1 MMKVGERLKRKG
13 IRMNLKD
20 QSVFSG
26 KTLDYF
32 IQLTET
38 MNYTYAAQKLGIS
51 QPALTQR
58 IKKFEK
64 ALGAPLF
71 YFKGREMRL
80 TDAGRV
86 MVRATQ
92 SVQTTFK
99 NAIEDIEYLENE
111 KNGHLKIGLLSSI
124 EDGVFMDFIASY
136 YRTFPTCK
144 VSLYL
149 LSREEIWHQLE
160 KNQIDFA
167 ILYLPED
174 TIKNWTHYSSKIIA
188 AEELFLLHQSAE
200 LKERVSVRLNE
211 TTNHK
216 WVFYPRNFY
225 VNDILR
231 FKFVQHNLDLPLVS
245 GYFSTPRQLQLFS
258 QKTNSLS
265 ALPKSYIDA
274 HPLEND
280 QQMLPFDPPITYT
293 LAFVYQKEK
302 RTLDRVDQFFTYF
315 DKFLEE
321 KDYASRLKS

>member
-1 MMKVGERLKRKG
+1 
-13 IRMNLKD
+13 MNLKD

-64 ALGAPLF
+64 ALGSPLF
-71 YFKGREMRL
+71 YFKGRDMQL

-86 MVRATQ
+86 MVRATH
-92 SVQTTFK
+92 SVQTTFR
-99 NAIEDIEYLENE
+99 NAIEDIEYIENE
-111 KNGHLKIGLLSSI
+111 KNGHLKIGLLSSV
-124 EDGVFMDFIASY
+124 EDGVFIDFIAEY
-136 YRTFPTCK
+136 YEKFPDCK
-144 VSLYL
+144 ISLYM
-149 LSREEIWHQLE
+149 LSREEIWQQLE
-160 KNQIDFA
+160 KQQIDFA
-167 ILYLPED
+167 ILYLPDD
-174 TIKNWTHYSSKIIA
+174 TIKNWTHYTSKTIA
-188 AEELFLLHQSAE
+188 TEELFLLHQSE
-200 LKERVSVRLNE
+200 DLKNHDSIHLSE
-211 TTNHK
+211 TTHDR

-225 VNDILR
+225 INDILR
-231 FKFVQHNLDLPLVS
+231 FKFVQQNLDFPIIS
-245 GYFSTPRQLQLFS
+245 GYFSTPKQLQLFS

-274 HPLEND
+274 HPLDKN
-280 QQMLPFDPPITYT
+280 QQMLPFNPPITYT
-293 LAFVYQKEK
+293 LDFVYQKEK
-302 RTLDRVDQFFTYF
+302 KMVARVNRFFRYF

>member
-1 MMKVGERLKRKG
+1 
-13 IRMNLKD
+13 MNLKD

-58 IKKFEK
+58 IKKFER
-64 ALGAPLF
+64 ALGVPLF

-136 YRTFPTCK
+136 YGTFPTCK

-167 ILYLPED
+167 ILCLPED
-174 TIKNWTHYSSKIIA
+174 TIKNWTHYSSKIIV

-200 LKERVSVRLNE
+200 LKDRVSVRLNE

-302 RTLDRVDQFFTYF
+302 RTLDRVNQFFTYF

>member
-1 MMKVGERLKRKG
+1 
-13 IRMNLKD
+13 MNLKD

-64 ALGAPLF
+64 ALGVSLF

-80 TDAGRV
+80 TEAGQI
-86 MVRATQ
+86 MVRATH

-99 NAIEDIEYLENE
+99 NAIEDIEYVQNE

-136 YRTFPTCK
+136 YEKFPTCK
-144 VSLYL
+144 VSLYM
-149 LSREEIWHQLE
+149 LSRKEIWRQLE
-160 KNQIDFA
+160 NNQIDFA

-188 AEELFLLHQSAE
+188 TEELFLLHQSAK
-200 LKERVSVRLNE
+200 LKDRDSVRLNE
-211 TTNHK
+211 TTNDK

-225 VNDILR
+225 INDILR
-231 FKFVQHNLDLPLVS
+231 SKFVQQNLELPIVS
-245 GYFSTPRQLQLFS
+245 GYFSTPRQLQLYS
-258 QKTNSLS
+258 QKNNSLS
-265 ALPKSYIDA
+265 ALPKSYIDG
-274 HPLEND
+274 HPLENN

-293 LAFVYQKEK
+293 LAFVYQTEK
-302 RTLDRVDQFFTYF
+302 KLIDRVNQFFAYF

>member
-1 MMKVGERLKRKG
+1 
-13 IRMNLKD
+13 MNLQN

-26 KTLDYF
+26 KTLSYF

-71 YFKGREMRL
+71 YFKGREMQL
-80 TDAGRV
+80 TDAGRI

-92 SVQTTFK
+92 SVQTTIT
-99 NAIEDIEYLENE
+99 NAIEDIEYAQIE

-124 EDGVFMDFIASY
+124 EDGVFMDFIAAY
-136 YRTFPTCK
+136 YEQFPNYK
-144 VSLYL
+144 VSLYM

-160 KNQIDFA
+160 NNQIDFA

-174 TIKNWTHYSSKIIA
+174 TIKNWAHYATKVIA
-188 AEELFLLHQSAE
+188 AEELFLLHQSDD
-200 LKERVSVRLNE
+200 LKGLDSVRLSE
-211 TTNHK
+211 TTNDK
-216 WVFYPRNFY
+216 WVFYPRSFY
-225 VNDILR
+225 INDILR
-231 FKFVQHNLDLPLVS
+231 FKFVQQNLDFPTVS
-245 GYFSTPRQLQLFS
+245 GYFSTPKQLQLFS
-258 QKTNSLS
+258 QKTNCLS

-274 HPLEND
+274 NPLEED
-280 QQMLPFDPPITYT
+280 QQMLPFNPPITYT
-293 LAFVYQKEK
+293 LAFVYPKEK
-302 RTLDRVDQFFTYF
+302 TIIDRVSRFFSYF

-321 KDYASRLKS
+321 KDYASRLKG